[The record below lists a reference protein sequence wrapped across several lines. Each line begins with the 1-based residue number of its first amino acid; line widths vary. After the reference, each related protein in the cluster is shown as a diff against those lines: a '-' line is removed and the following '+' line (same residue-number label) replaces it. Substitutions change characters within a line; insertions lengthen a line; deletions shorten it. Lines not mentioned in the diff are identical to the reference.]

1 MDELANAGLWRKIAV
16 CCWGLQLEPRFTNI
30 VPRKGG
36 AKVLTTLAIIFVFGS
51 MVMIHELGHFMVSK
65 WIGVKVIEFSFG
77 FGPKIVGY
85 QGKETLYALR
95 IIPLGGFVKLH
106 GMDAEIDETGQ
117 AVIAPLN
124 DAKSFMNKPVW
135 QRIAVIA
142 AGPIMNF
149 VLAIIFFVGVFA
161 YLGIPTAGTSNQ
173 IGSLVQGK
181 PAAVSGIQSG
191 DRILAVDQETT
202 PDWNRLTEVI
212 HAKPNQVLNLTIER
226 VNGKQQTLSLKTEK
240 DPQTGYGMIGI
251 APEVNYVHASILE
264 STRLGFGRTIEFT
277 QYIVLT
283 LAQMIT
289 GRIPAEVGGP
299 VMIAQV
305 IGEGAQQGLANLL
318 SLTGVLSIQLG
329 LINLFPIP
337 ALDGSRIVFLL
348 VEGLRGKPLNPERE
362 NMIHLVGFVLLMVLM
377 IAVTYKD
384 IVRLFVKAG

>member
-1 MDELANAGLWRKIAV
+1 M
-16 CCWGLQLEPRFTNI
+16 
-30 VPRKGG
+30 
-36 AKVLTTLAIIFVFGS
+36 LTTLAIIFVFGS
-51 MVMIHELGHFMVSK
+51 MVMIHELGHFMVAK

-85 QGKETLYALR
+85 QGKDTLYALR

-106 GMDAEIDETGQ
+106 GMDAEIDENGQ

-124 DAKSFMNKPVW
+124 DVMSFMNKPVW
-135 QRIAVIA
+135 QRMAVIA

-161 YLGIPTAGTSNQ
+161 CLGIPTAGTSNQ
-173 IGSLVQGK
+173 IGSLVKGK
-181 PAAVSGIQSG
+181 PAAISGIQPG
-191 DRILAVDQETT
+191 DRILTVNREATS
-202 PDWNRLTEVI
+202 DWNRLTEVI
-212 HAKPNQVLNLTIER
+212 HSKPEQVLSLTIKKA
-226 VNGKQQTLSLKTEK
+226 NGKQQTLSLKSEK

-251 APEVNYVHASILE
+251 APEVSYMHASILE
-264 STRLGFGRTIEFT
+264 STRLGLDQTLNFT
-277 QYIVLT
+277 KYIVVTLT
-283 LAQMIT
+283 QMIT
-289 GRIPAEVGGP
+289 GKIPAEVGGP

-305 IGEGAQQGLANLL
+305 IQEGAQQGLANLL

-337 ALDGSRIVFLL
+337 ALDGSRLVFLL
-348 VEGLRGKPLNPERE
+348 IEGLRGKPLNPERE

-384 IVRLFVKAG
+384 VVRLFVKAG

>member
-1 MDELANAGLWRKIAV
+1 M
-16 CCWGLQLEPRFTNI
+16 
-30 VPRKGG
+30 
-36 AKVLTTLAIIFVFGS
+36 LTTFAIIFVFGS
-51 MVMIHELGHFMVSK
+51 MVMIHELGHYMVAK

-106 GMDAEIDETGQ
+106 GMDAEIDENGQ

-135 QRIAVIA
+135 QRMAVIA

-149 VLAIIFFVGVFA
+149 VLAIILFVGVFA
-161 YLGIPTAGTSNQ
+161 YLGIPTQGTSNQ

-181 PAAVSGIQSG
+181 PAAISGIQPG
-191 DRILAVDQETT
+191 DKILAVNQEPTS
-202 PDWNRLTEVI
+202 DWNRLTEVI
-212 HAKPNQVLNLTIER
+212 HSKPDQVLSILIEKA
-226 VNGKQQTLSLKTEK
+226 NGKQQKLSVKTEK
-240 DPQTGYGMIGI
+240 DAQTGYGLIGI
-251 APEVNYVHASILE
+251 APEVNYMHASIFQ
-264 STRLGFGRTIEFT
+264 STRFGLERTLDFT
-277 QYIVLT
+277 KYIVVTLT
-283 LAQMIT
+283 QMIT
-289 GRIPAEVGGP
+289 GKIPAEVGGP

-337 ALDGSRIVFLL
+337 ALDGSRLVFLL
-348 VEGLRGKPLNPERE
+348 IEGLRGKPLNPEKE
-362 NMIHLVGFVLLMVLM
+362 NMIHLVGFVLLMALM
-377 IAVTYKD
+377 VAVTYKD
-384 IVRLFVKAG
+384 VVRLFVKAG